1 MVQRSP
7 IDRRLLGPRLLY
19 IVCLGWGIPLSFI
32 GVCRCS
38 DGSTGVEALAE
49 LWVEFSDSSQLLRF
63 VWD

>member
-7 IDRRLLGPRLLY
+7 IDRRLLGSRLLY
-19 IVCLGWGIPLSFI
+19 IVCLGCGIPLGFI

-38 DGSTGVEALAE
+38 DGSTGVEDLAE